1 MKSTRYLLI
10 SLIAFA
16 ALLGSACVHR
26 VSVNELL
33 PVKEPVQTEDLISR
47 INAYSRIQTFSAQ
60 ADVIVWNYFTG
71 EGAQADAFPEA
82 GLIPPAGHHKRGTW
96 FRWLFYAAG
105 PVEAAVT
112 NRALKVEVSE
122 EQSRFVGYG
131 NFDAAIDALELALR
145 PGPYIC
151 GDQFTAADLYVGSQ
165 LGYGMLFGSIDKRPL
180 FEEYFDRLQAR
191 PGAVRARELDD
202 ALMAPAA

>member
-1 MKSTRYLLI
+1 MCLAVVGPQRIRLERD
-10 SLIAFA
+10 IAWH
-16 ALLGSACVHR
+16 ALGAHR
-26 VSVNELL
+26 GN
-33 PVKEPVQTEDLISR
+33 R
-47 INAYSRIQTFSAQ
+47 NAKR
-60 ADVIVWNYFTG
+60 
-71 EGAQADAFPEA
+71 
-82 GLIPPAGHHKRGTW
+82 GHHKRGTY

-112 NRALKVEVSE
+112 NKALKVEVSE

-151 GDQFTAADLYVGSQ
+151 GDQFTAADVYVGSQ
-165 LGYGMLFGSIDKRPL
+165 IGYGMMFGSIEKRPL
-180 FEEYFDRLQAR
+180 FEDYFGRLQAR
-191 PGAVRARELDD
+191 PAAKRAAALDD